1 MQAVMAASSKQY
13 SIDKQSDPVE
23 FFAWLLNTLHGD
35 LTGGRRKRASIITFC
50 FQGELE
56 ITTLAGTGQHFPLTP
71 AASTCRNLYIRGRR
85 GILYI

>member
-23 FFAWLLNTLHGD
+23 VCAWLLNTLHGD

-56 ITTLAGTGQHFPLTP
+56 ITTLAGTGQSISEAP
-71 AASTCRNLYIRGRR
+71 AATMRGYRCR
-85 GILYI
+85 